1 MKSIKTY
8 DSLIDNKTLSDA
20 REIIKQLKN
29 KIMKTTNEL
38 MKYKPYSIGR
48 YTKEGYAD
56 IIFESEGFMTVP
68 KNSAQSI
75 VDLLNQ
81 AFNNGVKMTI
91 KSANMQTGSITPS
104 EPIIKSKPMPQEEP
118 HPLNTYKRSR

>member
-1 MKSIKTY
+1 M
-8 DSLIDNKTLSDA
+8 N
-20 REIIKQLKN
+20 QLKDKN
-29 KIMKTTNEL
+29 MKTTNEL
-38 MKYKPYSIGR
+38 TKYRPYSIGR

-56 IIFESEGFMTVP
+56 IIFESDGLMTVP

-81 AFNNGVKMTI
+81 AFNNGVKMTL
-91 KSANMQTGSITPS
+91 KSSSIQTGSVTPPS